1 MSWTFFRG
9 VELLARVEMGCD
21 SGTEESSQAIKGQSL
36 QEVPHDEGTLS
47 ESIEVIDDPTD
58 KTRKLVTAGGGP
70 GTGFI
75 RVPYA
80 FKWHENRANF
90 QKGRKSKYVYDP
102 LFQVGPKAL
111 MKSLLSNLRRV
122 L

>member
-9 VELLARVEMGCD
+9 AELLARVDFACD
-21 SGTEESSQAIKGQSL
+21 KGTEDASQAIKGQVL
-36 QEVPHDEGTLS
+36 QEVPHDEGFLS
-47 ESIEVIDDPTD
+47 ESVIIVDDPTD
-58 KTRKLVTAGGGP
+58 SKRKLLTAGGGS
-70 GTGFI
+70 GTGFPK
-75 RVPYA
+75 VPYA
-80 FKWHENRANF
+80 YKWHENRANF

-111 MKSLLSNLRRV
+111 INGLLQRLRGA